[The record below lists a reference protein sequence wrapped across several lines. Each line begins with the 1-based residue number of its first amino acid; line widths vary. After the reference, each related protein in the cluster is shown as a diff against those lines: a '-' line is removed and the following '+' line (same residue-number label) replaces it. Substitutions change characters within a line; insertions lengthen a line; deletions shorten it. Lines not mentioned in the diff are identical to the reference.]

1 MNISL
6 MASFADT
13 FNKVFIKDERWKL
26 YLSGLGNTIVI
37 SLIAITIGV
46 IIGLLIAVVKN
57 VNINTG
63 KLMLLT
69 KIGDLYVTIIRGIP
83 MMLQLF
89 IVYFAILA
97 SWKNANIVASIAFG
111 LNSGAY
117 VAEIF
122 RSGLLSID
130 KGQMEAGRSLGLSY
144 GKTMAKIIVPQAMR
158 NAVPP
163 LCNEFIALIKETAI
177 VGAIGITDLT
187 LASKMIGTSTF
198 EFFLPMAISA
208 VFYLTLVLILNMIMK
223 LVERRL
229 SKGDNR

>member
-223 LVERRL
+223 LIERRL